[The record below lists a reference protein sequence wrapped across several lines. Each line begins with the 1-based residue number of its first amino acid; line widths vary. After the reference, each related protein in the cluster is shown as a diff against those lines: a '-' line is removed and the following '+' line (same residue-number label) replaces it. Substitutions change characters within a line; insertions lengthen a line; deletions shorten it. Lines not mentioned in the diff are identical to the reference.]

1 MKKGLSRFLAITIL
15 LSVAATGA
23 LVAQGV
29 QTATLTG
36 TITGPDGGPLPG
48 VTVTASSPAMIGERQ
63 TWSAANGDY
72 ILRGL
77 PPGTYTV
84 RFTLT
89 GMQTVESK
97 VSLSLGVT
105 GRADARMR
113 VTAAAEAITVTA
125 EAPAVLE
132 TTTVGANLQSETI
145 GKLPA
150 GRTVAAIAAL
160 AGGVNDSNTPV
171 AGQVQINGGMAYD
184 NAMLVNGVNIQD
196 PIFGQIGAANSLFIE
211 GAIAETQVLTS
222 GISAEYGQFTG
233 GVVNVV
239 TKSGGN
245 DFSGGVRL
253 NFSKPD
259 WRDETPFEKDRGI
272 KRTGDRN
279 EFLELTLGG
288 PILVDRAWFF
298 LAGRDQEGNFPQ
310 TLGLTG
316 QVADQIETNRR
327 YEVKLTGAVTPS
339 HHLMGS
345 YSDNPTERNLE
356 LQVSPREIAA
366 LAVDSMREND
376 GFVVN
381 YTGVLTDKLFAEAR
395 YSEKKFKFVNTGGW
409 LTNIEDSPHRHF
421 GLLPGTAAGG
431 GTFNAPYF
439 DSTDPEDRDN
449 EQIYAALSYFWAPP
463 NLGSHDIKFGVER
476 FTVIRTGGNSQ
487 SATGF
492 VFLTDYKATG
502 GSPVLDSSGRMIP
515 VYTSSPIGGTPFT
528 RLTQWIPTR
537 GAELDITTDS
547 FFLNDRWN
555 LSTQWSF
562 NFGVRHEQTTSEAT
576 GGIVGVDTT
585 TTDPRVGISFD
596 PLRDGRF
603 KLDATYGR
611 YSGRYNPS
619 IIGRNT
625 PVGNPASISFQYT
638 GPSGEGRGFAPA
650 MDLNNYAVTG
660 ISVPGKNLFFEDG
673 LAAPVNEEYSLSA
686 GMALPRSGYLKLTF
700 VDRSLLRL
708 VDDFITIDLGTTTLT
723 LAGRTLTVDNVLY
736 RNTDD
741 PERRYQ
747 GVQLQGSYRPLRN
760 WLVEGAYTH
769 QIKNEGNYE
778 GEGGQSIGAT
788 IFGDRPE
795 MQSTLG
801 RNNPMGHLDDYQA
814 HRVRLWTTYDL
825 DLGRAGTLGTGLMF
839 RYDSAL
845 TFSYST
851 TAGVS
856 QIQRDRN
863 PGYKQPPTTQ
873 TLFFGERGAGEF
885 NDTAL
890 FDLAFNYHIPVWRS
904 ISPWV
909 KFDLYNVFNDDT
921 LRTFDT
927 TVAVDSTSALDADGL
942 RTGYTPG
949 VNFGKATSA
958 AHYVTPREY
967 LVAVGITF

>member
-1 MKKGLSRFLAITIL
+1 MKIQRLLGTSLLLVLVLGTSGLL
-15 LSVAATGA
+15 
-23 LVAQGV
+23 AQGV
-29 QTATLTG
+29 QTATLVG
-36 TITGPDGGPLPG
+36 SVTGPEGDPLPG
-48 VTVTASSPAMIGERQ
+48 VTVTATSPVLMGERQ
-63 TWSAANGDY
+63 TWTASNGDY
-72 ILRGL
+72 IIRGL
-77 PPGTYTV
+77 PPGMYTV
-84 RFTLT
+84 RFSLD
-89 GMQTVESK
+89 GMRRVESK
-97 VSLSLGVT
+97 AALSLGNP
-105 GRADARMR
+105 GRVDASMQM
-113 VTAAAEAITVTA
+113 AATAEAITVTA

-132 TTTVGANLQSETI
+132 TTTVGANLTSETI

-160 AGGVNDSNTPV
+160 AGGVSDSAAPV

-245 DFSGGVRL
+245 DFSGSVRL
-253 NFSKPD
+253 NMSKPD

-279 EFLELTLGG
+279 EFTELTLGG

-316 QVADQIETNRR
+316 QVADQLETNRR
-327 YEVKLTGAVTPS
+327 YEVKLSGALTPR
-339 HHLMGS
+339 HNLQAS

-356 LQVSPREIAA
+356 LQVSPRELAA
-366 LAVDSMREND
+366 LARDSQRENS
-376 GFVVN
+376 GYVVN
-381 YTGVLTDKLFAEAR
+381 YTGVLTDKFFAEAR
-395 YSEKKFKFVNTGGW
+395 YSEKKFKFINTGGW

-431 GTFNAPYF
+431 GTFVAPYF

-449 EQIYAALSYFWAPP
+449 KQMYAALSYFWAPRRF
-463 NLGSHDIKFGVER
+463 GSHDIKVGAER
-476 FTVIRTGGNSQ
+476 FSVIRTGGNSQ
-487 SATGF
+487 SATGY
-492 VFLTDYKATG
+492 VFSTDYKAAG
-502 GSPVLDSSGRMIP
+502 GAPVLDSSGRMIP
-515 VYTSSPIGGTPFT
+515 VYTSSPVGGTPYT

-537 GAELDITTDS
+537 GAALDITTDS
-547 FFLNDRWN
+547 FFFNDRWN
-555 LSTQWSF
+555 LNTQWSF
-562 NFGVRHEQTTSEAT
+562 SLGIRHEQTTSEAT

-585 TTDPRVGISFD
+585 TTDPRIGVMFD
-596 PLRDGRF
+596 PFRDGRF
-603 KLDATYGR
+603 KFDATYGR

-625 PVGNPASISFQYT
+625 PVGNPASITMQYI
-638 GPSGEGRGFAPA
+638 GPSGEGRAFAPA
-650 MDLNNYAVTG
+650 MDINNYVVTG

-673 LAAPVNEEYSLSA
+673 LAAPVNEEWSLSG
-686 GMALPRSGYLKLTF
+686 GMALPRGGFLKLTY
-700 VDRSLLRL
+700 VDRNLLRL
-708 VDDFITIDLGTTTLT
+708 VDDFITFDLGTTTLS

-741 PERRYQ
+741 PQRKYQ
-747 GVQLQGSYRPLRN
+747 GAQLQGSYRLTRN
-760 WLVEGAYTH
+760 WAVEGNYTY
-769 QIKNEGNYE
+769 QIKNDGNYE

-795 MQSTLG
+795 MQSTFG
-801 RNNPMGHLDDYQA
+801 RNNPTGRLDEFQR
-814 HRVRLWTTYDL
+814 HRVRFWSTYDW
-825 DLGRAGTLGTGLMF
+825 DLGRAGSLGTGVMW

-851 TAGVS
+851 TTGLS

-873 TLFFGERGAGEF
+873 TLFFGDRGAGEF
-885 NDTAL
+885 NATSL
-890 FDLAFNYHIPVWRS
+890 FDLALNYRIPVWKS
-904 ISPWV
+904 LSPWIKV
-909 KFDLYNVFNDDT
+909 DVYNLLNDDT

-927 TVAVDSTSALDADGL
+927 TVAVDNTSALDADGL
-942 RTGYTPG
+942 RTGFTTG
-949 VNFGKATSA
+949 TNFGKATSA
-958 AHYVTPREY
+958 AHYVVPREY
-967 LVAVGITF
+967 LFAVGLTF